1 VAPRCAQS
9 VEAKAIRA
17 IDVLLSALTLP
28 TVAFV
33 YKNRKSEQTSSD
45 GERDLGRKSARGKDL
60 RLAEKVMA
68 FGAEWHGQ
76 SGIPGQRSVPLVPE
90 AEPGY
95 SPATYLDHLR

>member
-17 IDVLLSALTLP
+17 IDALLSALTLP

-33 YKNRKSEQTSSD
+33 YKNRRSEQTRWD
-45 GERDLGRKSARGKDL
+45 GERDLGRKPERGNGL

-68 FGAEWHGQ
+68 FGAEWHCQ
-76 SGIPGQRSVPLVPE
+76 SGIPGSMVV
-90 AEPGY
+90 
-95 SPATYLDHLR
+95 SS